1 MLKFTNLTYYKHFKK
16 ILNNINLIVD
26 DKDFIIII
34 GDNGCGKTTILKII
48 VKSIHHKA
56 YNSNFK
62 DIFFLS
68 DKFVLPSNRYVKD
81 FLYKS
86 IDIFKASINI
96 ELILADLEVP
106 NQKIKTL
113 SKGNYKKVAI
123 IYSFLTKADVVVYD
137 EILDGLDKL
146 VIKKIIKYLKTLNKT
161 IILVTHNLKP
171 FRYLSYRLIEVKA
184 GEIISEKEN
193 RKTN

>member
-1 MLKFTNLTYYKHFKK
+1 M
-16 ILNNINLIVD
+16 
-26 DKDFIIII
+26 
-34 GDNGCGKTTILKII
+34 
-48 VKSIHHKA
+48 
-56 YNSNFK
+56 
-62 DIFFLS
+62 
-68 DKFVLPSNRYVKD
+68 
-81 FLYKS
+81 
-86 IDIFKASINI
+86 
-96 ELILADLEVP
+96 
-106 NQKIKTL
+106 
-113 SKGNYKKVAI
+113 AI